1 MVAYY
6 QESKTNYARIA
17 KLIGIGF
24 GATLL
29 IVVAFII
36 SVFLWVILST
46 ADAASSADAFL
57 ETLAGADPTQAYA
70 MTSARFQR
78 EQTSAR
84 FESELKALGPVG
96 FELLSMWR
104 RTLPENGSVALKG
117 ALQTESGAMV
127 PFLIDMVDEDGWKV
141 RTVTNRMTGSIGPGG
156 WFTGVPLESDVLQF
170 VKATMADLGPA
181 VMQGDFA
188 RFIDRVPGTV
198 MAEVASSPIKR
209 SFEQL
214 VAGQIDLSN
223 IADIEPM
230 FDTPPAWHLVT
241 ACASF
246 GGGCR
251 TFGEGTI
258 LKASG
263 DYALEPEPLHFE
275 FIYVYSHPD
284 WILDC
289 TFDRK
294 CSVAVGSGEGR

>member
-29 IVVAFII
+29 IVAAFIV

-57 ETLAGADPTQAYA
+57 ETLTGDDPTQAYA
-70 MTSARFQR
+70 LTSSRFR
-78 EQTSAR
+78 EEQGSSR
-84 FESELKALGPVG
+84 FESELEALAPVR

-104 RTLPENGSVALKG
+104 RTLPENGAVALKG
-117 ALQTESGAMV
+117 ALETESGAIV
-127 PFLIDMVDEDGWKV
+127 PFVIDMVDEDGWKA
-141 RTVTNRMTGSIGPGG
+141 RTVTNRMTGSIGPGA
-156 WFTGVPLESDVLQF
+156 WFTGVPLESRVLQF
-170 VKATMADLGPA
+170 VKTTMADLGPA
-181 VMQGDFA
+181 VMQDDFA
-188 RFIDRVPGTV
+188 GFIDNVPGTV

-214 VAGQIDLSN
+214 VAGRIDLSR
-223 IADIEPM
+223 IGEIEPV

-251 TFGEGTI
+251 TFGEGTV

-263 DYALEPEPLHFE
+263 FYRLEPEPLQFE
-275 FIYVYSHPD
+275 LIYVYSHPD

-294 CSVAVGSGEGR
+294 CSVTVGSGEGR